1 MDQESLSHDSAMIS
15 TNRRMRTRMSGG
27 VGAGGE
33 KPPATRFFFLISKF
47 KDRKILLG
55 SPPVG
60 ISAGFLGWFLGLLP
74 KSTQSLEPALSA

>member
-33 KPPATRFFFLISKF
+33 KPPATRLAHLSSSKLQYGICTSVFLRLCT
-47 KDRKILLG
+47 DCYRVEDPQPQPTLRL
-55 SPPVG
+55 
-60 ISAGFLGWFLGLLP
+60 
-74 KSTQSLEPALSA
+74 